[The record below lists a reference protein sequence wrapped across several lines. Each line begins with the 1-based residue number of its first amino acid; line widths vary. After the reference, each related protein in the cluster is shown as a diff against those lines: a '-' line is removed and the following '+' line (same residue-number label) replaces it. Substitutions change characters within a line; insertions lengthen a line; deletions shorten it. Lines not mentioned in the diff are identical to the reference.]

1 MLLIYVQ
8 WQWMRIPAYSYYVEL
23 SRTLSG
29 RGYLDFISRA
39 WRSGHAQSAASR
51 GPETYTLFLAI
62 DQTRIVV
69 RVKCFELHQT
79 STLEASKILCLCA
92 CYLSLDSLLFYTLCQ
107 SKGYSNRDSLL
118 VYRFSPQFITN
129 RYISR

>member
-8 WQWMRIPAYSYYVEL
+8 WPWMRIPAYSYYVEL

-29 RGYLDFISRA
+29 RGYLHFTSRA
-39 WRSGHAQSAASR
+39 WRSGHAQIAALR
-51 GPETYTLFLAI
+51 GPETHPLFLAI

-69 RVKCFELHQT
+69 SVKCFELHQT
-79 STLEASKILCLCA
+79 STLEASELLCLCA
-92 CYLSLDSLLFYTLCQ
+92 CYLSLDSLLSYTLRQ
-107 SKGYSNRDSLL
+107 SEGYSNRNSLL
-118 VYRFSPQFITN
+118 VYRFSPQFTTN